1 MSKYNY
7 SEIKT
12 RYLHGE
18 TAKSIAD
25 SLGTYNT
32 TIRRILLKQGVLL
45 RGNSEVQSRVNPD
58 KFLKQSDIRDY
69 WLGFIIADGHVGSN
83 EFVIEISVAPKDK
96 EHLQKYAD
104 WLGISI
110 KCYRHNRFH
119 VDQYRASFKN
129 KAIHKYLVSLG
140 ITPRKS
146 KTIKLD
152 ISINSHILR
161 GIIDGDGYVRTI
173 DNRRSHVEI
182 ASCSPELVEQIVCFL
197 KWNDIDVSSVK
208 TLDNGLMLVC
218 IYAQKQV
225 KKLYTLIY
233 KDASV
238 FLERKRDRFTAT
250 LSWKDGRK
258 NALNSGNQ
266 HQES

>member
-7 SEIKT
+7 SEIKA

-45 RGNSEVQSRVNPD
+45 RCNSEVQSRVNPD
-58 KFLKQSDIRDY
+58 KFLIQSDIRDY
-69 WLGFIIADGHVGSN
+69 WLGFIIADGHIGSN
-83 EFVIEISVAPKDK
+83 EFVIEIGVASKDRA
-96 EHLQKYAD
+96 HLQKYAD

-110 KCYRHNRFH
+110 KCYKHNRFH
-119 VDQYRASFKN
+119 VDQHRAAFKN
-129 KAIHKYLVSLG
+129 KVIHKHLVSLG

-146 KTIKLD
+146 KTIKLS
-152 ISINSHILR
+152 IPINSHILR

-173 DNRRSHVEI
+173 GNRSHVEI
-182 ASCSPELVEQIVCFL
+182 ASCSSSLVEQITRYL
-197 KWNDIDVSSVK
+197 IDNDIRISSIR
-208 TLDNGLMLVC
+208 TLENDLMLIC
-218 IYAQKQV
+218 IYAQEQV
-225 KKLYTLIY
+225 KKLYNLIY
-233 KDASV
+233 KDATV
-238 FLERKRDRFTAT
+238 FLERKNKRFTAT